1 MEFKNESFIV
11 NDDPGKPSILYF
23 VSVILVNL
31 VFLTV
36 CGGLIFIAKKFLK
49 SIPPGRKLVCTD
61 FIGFIYKPKN

>member
-1 MEFKNESFIV
+1 MQFKNESILV

-23 VSVILVNL
+23 VSVIMFNI

-61 FIGFIYKPKN
+61 FLGFIYL